1 MSALES
7 ALGEARQNPRL
18 QFGLV
23 AIGAIVVLYGLLL
36 WGDAIES
43 SERRVARAHEELRLA
58 GSSDAAEQRWRDAA
72 QRAAEAAA
80 AIESRLW
87 QAPTLAQAQAE
98 IQDWAER
105 TLTNAGARG
114 VTVSIGTDTG
124 GVERRDEA
132 GPTPV
137 RLTITFDGSAQILD
151 QVLPLLEGDQRLA
164 RITSL
169 RATRGPSR
177 VEIALL
183 AYARIA
189 PAAPQPPALKE
200 PR

>member
-1 MSALES
+1 MSALEA

-36 WGDAIES
+36 WGDAIDS
-43 SERRVARAHEELRLA
+43 SERRLARAHEELRLA
-58 GSSDAAEQRWRDAA
+58 GSSDAAELRWRDAA

-80 AIESRLW
+80 ALEARLW
-87 QAPTLAQAQAE
+87 RAPTLAQAQAE

-105 TLTNAGARG
+105 ALTGAGARS
-114 VTVSIGTDTG
+114 VTVAIGTETG
-124 GVERRDEA
+124 SVERRDET

-137 RLTITFDGSAQILD
+137 RLTITFDGTAQILD

-169 RATRGPSR
+169 RAARGQSR
-177 VEIALL
+177 IEIVLL

-189 PAAPQPPALKE
+189 PAAQQPAAPKE

>member
-1 MSALES
+1 MSALEA

-36 WGDAIES
+36 WRDAIEAG
-43 SERRVARAHEELRLA
+43 ERRLARVDQELRLA
-58 GSSDAAEQRWRDAA
+58 GSSAAAESRWRDTAK
-72 QRAAEAAA
+72 RAADAAA
-80 AIESRLW
+80 ALESRLW
-87 QAPTLAQAQAE
+87 HAPTLAQAQAE

-105 TLTNAGARG
+105 ALVGAGARG
-114 VTVSIGTDTG
+114 VIVTVGTDTG
-124 GVERRDEA
+124 GGKRRDDA
-132 GPTPV
+132 GLTPV
-137 RLTITFDGSAQILD
+137 RLSIAFDGAAQILD
-151 QVLPLLEGDQRLA
+151 QVLPQLEADRRLA

-169 RATRGPSR
+169 RAARGTAR
-177 VEIALL
+177 FEIVLL

-189 PAAPQPPALKE
+189 PAAPPAAESKE

>member
-1 MSALES
+1 MSALEA

-36 WGDAIES
+36 WSDAIDS
-43 SERRVARAHEELRLA
+43 SESRLARAHEELRLA
-58 GSSDAAEQRWRDAA
+58 GSSDAAELRWQDAA

-80 AIESRLW
+80 ALESRLW
-87 QAPTLAQAQAE
+87 LAPTLAQAQAE

-105 TLTNAGARG
+105 ALTGAGARG
-114 VTVSIGTDTG
+114 VSVAIGTDTG
-124 GVERRDEA
+124 RAERRDEA

-137 RLTITFDGSAQILD
+137 RLTINFDGTAQILD
-151 QVLPLLEGDQRLA
+151 QVLPLLEGDQRLT

-169 RATRGPSR
+169 RAARGQSR
-177 VEIALL
+177 IEIVLL

-189 PAAPQPPALKE
+189 PVAAQPAAPKE